1 MNGIPPEMGGPTGFD
16 PSILLLS
23 GYLLTLLGGL
33 IAVALFVGAATLPLF
48 FGVLFGIEQVA
59 WATANNRPFR
69 LALGA
74 FALLGALVVAFVVG
88 IVTNPELAAER
99 VLLAAALALPGVAIG
114 VVALAGDYYSKLVLI
129 MFRGLRR
136 APLRTSLTYLALF
149 VLTVVLVFLY
159 TILTFIGNV
168 TTEKEANFKAI
179 LTHKTVIPSQMPPKH
194 YDTFK
199 RLATEELPKEY
210 AKRYPNEPPLK
221 VREQD
226 MISWAFVGGTT
237 DPKNMRPDNV
247 LFMFCLEPE
256 KIISMMDGLDDLTG
270 AEKEQLEAGCRAMAA
285 DTQAIVVSKSRL
297 KKLGKQV
304 GDEIKLTGLNYP
316 KMEFKFRIIGTLPDG
331 KYEGVG
337 FMNKAYLDAQLKNM
351 PADYVMQDKAVNLI
365 WVKLPNRKAFDV
377 LNELVDPPA
386 EPAPGQERRT
396 PPFTSP
402 ALKMETASS
411 GIGSWLDAYK
421 DIFFGMKY
429 ILTPAMVAIMCLVIA
444 NAISIGVRE
453 RRTEM
458 AVLKVLGFQPR
469 HVLALVL
476 GEAVLVGLLA
486 GGMAAGLSWLL
497 VGNLKLQIAFFG
509 AFFVPANAL
518 ILGPA
523 LGMFVSVLGS
533 IGPALS
539 AKNVKVAEV
548 FARVA

>member
-1 MNGIPPEMGGPTGFD
+1 MYGMPQEMSPVGFD
-16 PSILLLS
+16 PSILMLS
-23 GYLLTLLGGL
+23 GYLLTVLAAL
-33 IAVALFVGAATLPLF
+33 IAGALFIGVATLPVF
-48 FGVLFGIEQVA
+48 FLVLYVIEQGARAVA
-59 WATANNRPFR
+59 AST
-69 LALGA
+69 GA
-74 FALLGALVVAFVVG
+74 FV
-88 IVTNPELAAER
+88 P
-99 VLLAAALALPGVAIG
+99 
-114 VVALAGDYYSKLVLI
+114 KLVLI

-149 VLTVVLVFLY
+149 VLTTVLVFLY

-168 TTEKEANFKAI
+168 TTEKESNFKAI

-194 YDTFK
+194 YTEFK
-199 RLATEELPKEY
+199 RIAMEELPKEY
-210 AKRYPNEPPLK
+210 AKEYPGEPPLV
-221 VREQD
+221 VRDQD
-226 MISWAFVGGTT
+226 IVSWSFVGGTT
-237 DPKNMRPDNV
+237 DPKNIRPDNV

-256 KIISMMDGLDDLTG
+256 KILTMMDGLDDLTG
-270 AEKEQLEAGCRAMAA
+270 EEKALLEAGVAAMQANP
-285 DTQAIVVSKSRL
+285 QAIVVSKSRL
-297 KKLGKQV
+297 KKLNKEV
-304 GDEIKLTGLNYP
+304 GQRIKLTGLNYP
-316 KMEFKFRIIGTLPDG
+316 KMEFEFDIIGVLPDG

-337 FMNKAYLDAQLKNM
+337 FMNKTYLEKLLKAQ
-351 PADYVMQDKAVNLI
+351 PPDYVMQDKAVNLI

-377 LNELVDPPA
+377 LNRMIDPPLN
-386 EPAPGQERRT
+386 PPPGEQRR
-396 PPFTSP
+396 PSPFNSP

-486 GGMAAGLSWLL
+486 GGMAAALSWY
-497 VGNLKLQIAFFG
+497 GIGSLKLQIAFFG
-509 AFFVPANAL
+509 AFIVPWEAL
-518 ILGPA
+518 VLGPL
-523 LGMFVSVLGS
+523 LGVVVSVLGS
-533 IGPALS
+533 IGPAMS